1 LHARV
6 DRGAT
11 GGVFAELGAGM
22 TMAWEDKA
30 FMSMLGVTF
39 FANFNYWSHQPLLQV
54 LATRLGADVSTEH
67 VNQSSPQCL
76 WGTFLREIGCGGR
89 PLRPGC

>member
-1 LHARV
+1 
-6 DRGAT
+6 
-11 GGVFAELGAGM
+11 
-22 TMAWEDKA
+22 MAWEDKA

-67 VNQSSPQCL
+67 ANQSSLQYA
-76 WGTFLREIGCGGR
+76 CGGHFSER
-89 PLRPGC
+89 LVAVAGL